1 MSDAPL
7 VAQSLAEV
15 YLYLLAT
22 PCASCGRGPL
32 RGGEAE
38 SGDSQAGGNTVIVA
52 ATCGSCQSVT
62 RWKIQLD
69 GPPQTV
75 PTDQA
80 PVVNSTDEPS
90 RMLDV
95 AQWLTLFGIKM
106 DAAGKELTKS
116 ASENPLTL
124 PSDPPYSVGSTDP
137 PGAGEGLRMH
147 SKTAAR
153 KLSLE
158 AAQCLDEALKFY
170 EEDNDLPPNDAFF
183 HAGSRDRFRDH
194 PQHFS
199 RQRLLHLRSK
209 LPTPWPM
216 RPGGE

>member
-1 MSDAPL
+1 MSDTPL
-7 VAQSLAEV
+7 VAHSLAEV
-15 YLYLLAT
+15 HLYLLAT
-22 PCASCGRGPL
+22 PCVSCGRGPL

-38 SGDSQAGGNTVIVA
+38 SGDDPGGMAKRSAAMSVSIA
-52 ATCGSCQSVT
+52 ATCESCRMVT
-62 RWKIQLD
+62 QWKFQLPD
-69 GPPQTV
+69 SAQTV
-75 PTDQA
+75 SADQA

-95 AQWLTLFGIKM
+95 AQWLTLFGMKTE
-106 DAAGKELTKS
+106 AAGRES
-116 ASENPLTL
+116 
-124 PSDPPYSVGSTDP
+124 
-137 PGAGEGLRMH
+137 

-153 KLSLE
+153 RLSLE

-170 EEDNDLPPNDAFF
+170 QEDNDLPPNDAFF
-183 HAGSRDRFRDH
+183 HETSRERFRDH